1 MMDAVIVMCAVN
13 LGLCVWVV
21 FLQRE
26 LRAVKMI
33 LDSTTIVLFDIAE
46 GKAKIERTEAG
57 IQVSK
62 VKEAK

>member
-1 MMDAVIVMCAVN
+1 MMDAVIVMGAVN
-13 LGLCVWVV
+13 LGLCMWVV

-26 LRAVKMI
+26 LRAMRVV
-33 LDSTTIVLFDIAE
+33 LDSTTVVLFDIAE

-62 VKEAK
+62 IKEAK